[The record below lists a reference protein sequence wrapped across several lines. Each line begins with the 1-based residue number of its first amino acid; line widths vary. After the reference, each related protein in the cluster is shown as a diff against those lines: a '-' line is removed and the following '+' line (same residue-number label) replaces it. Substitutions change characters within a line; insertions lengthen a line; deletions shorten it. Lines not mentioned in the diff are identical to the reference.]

1 MELMKTED
9 SPNSK
14 SYTYQDRQCNY
25 PSASVPHVKQRSQN
39 NEELQFKKINLNR
52 SFI

>member
-9 SPNSK
+9 SPNSKK

-39 NEELQFKKINLNR
+39 NEELQFKKLI
-52 SFI
+52 